1 MCYLSTVDSLCVI
14 GKTNIQRNDT
24 DILVHRFIQLIEQVV
39 YNGNNLYCYT
49 LNNVNMG
56 TKKNDSNELVKVRK
70 VNDNESY

>member
-1 MCYLSTVDSLCVI
+1 MCYLSTVDSLCVT
-14 GKTNIQRNDT
+14 GNTNIQRKDT
-24 DILVHRFIQLIEQVV
+24 DILNRFIKLIEQVV